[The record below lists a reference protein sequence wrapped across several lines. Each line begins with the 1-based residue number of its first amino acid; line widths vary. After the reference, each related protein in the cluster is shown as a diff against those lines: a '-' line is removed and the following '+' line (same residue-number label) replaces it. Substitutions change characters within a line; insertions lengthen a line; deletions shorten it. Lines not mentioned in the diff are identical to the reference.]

1 VVGAEWTTIGEGYGL
16 ASVTGRLDLRLEE
29 ANVEVPSSL
38 VAKLSTPERWE
49 QAAREVR
56 FYRYVETAP
65 SPTVYYGDTH
75 ASRAIL
81 LLEDLTHARQG
92 DVLEGCSIEDT
103 RAVLGAIAPFHAR
116 YWDRDSAAAWLPR
129 EELEPQAR
137 QVRFDE
143 RMERFVSRHR
153 HAFPD
158 DVLRIAERL
167 RTRLADVIL
176 RLDEGPQT
184 VIHGDLHLDNLLFDA
199 GPERRAVVLDWQVAG
214 VGSAARDLVLF
225 VFGSL
230 GVEDRRAAG
239 SELLE
244 EYLARLIDHGV
255 RGYDRA
261 RLRDDCRLALLLWF
275 SGVVGWLVG
284 PEPDL
289 GRARALRE
297 AALSDGRL
305 VAAFHDYEVALLLE
319 P

>member
-1 VVGAEWTTIGEGYGL
+1 VVGAEWTTIGEEYGL
-16 ASVTGRLDLRLEE
+16 ASVTGRLDLSLKK
-29 ANVEVPSSL
+29 ANAEVPTSL

-49 QAAREVR
+49 QAAREVQ
-56 FYRYVETAP
+56 FYRHVEAAP
-65 SPTVYYGDTH
+65 SPKVYYGDTH
-75 ASRAIL
+75 ARSAIL

-103 RAVLGAIAPFHAR
+103 RAVLAAIAPFHAR
-116 YWDRDSAAAWLPR
+116 YWSRDSGAEWLPR
-129 EELEPQAR
+129 EELDPQAR

-153 HAFPD
+153 GALPD
-158 DVLRIAERL
+158 DVLGIAERL

-199 GPERRAVVLDWQVAG
+199 GPERPAVILDWQVAG

-230 GVEDRRAAG
+230 GVEDRRTAER
-239 SELLE
+239 ELFE
-244 EYLARLIDHGV
+244 EYLARLFDNGV

-261 RLRDDCRLALLLWF
+261 RLRDECRLALLLWL

-284 PEPDL
+284 PEPEL
-289 GRARALRE
+289 ARARALQER
-297 AALSDGRL
+297 ALSDGRL
-305 VAAFHDYEVALLLE
+305 VAAFRDHEVASLLE